1 MIEKCIVLMSFM
13 YLYSIN
19 YSITSFCLSAYECSR
34 HSLVNVSINDLAP
47 LVRQKICRK
56 MNIEQCLGS
65 DYRKLA
71 AHLKM
76 TNDDISL
83 LSQQKNATESIL
95 KWAEHNPQNIV
106 GTLRT
111 IFLEMNRHD
120 CVKIIDQK
128 LWKCMR
134 YDLPTE
140 LSWKVI
146 LAFALDNMWRK
157 QMRSNQA
164 EDHSS
169 EKCNLNAFGEIR
181 THLCVSIYIIYN
193 GILTKI
199 FGVYTRCQ

>member
-1 MIEKCIVLMSFM
+1 
-13 YLYSIN
+13 
-19 YSITSFCLSAYECSR
+19 
-34 HSLVNVSINDLAP
+34 
-47 LVRQKICRK
+47 

-128 LWKCMR
+128 L
-134 YDLPTE
+134 
-140 LSWKVI
+140 
-146 LAFALDNMWRK
+146 
-157 QMRSNQA
+157 
-164 EDHSS
+164 
-169 EKCNLNAFGEIR
+169 
-181 THLCVSIYIIYN
+181 
-193 GILTKI
+193 
-199 FGVYTRCQ
+199 